1 MSLNVFSPCSCI
13 ARLTTAFLASSHDH
27 TAYILLY
34 IISYSPISSPHSRP
48 TPLLETLW
56 ALSEYADGYTLGNGV
71 VTNAYDLDPSLQ
83 PPRRGLAGFESNLPP
98 MKSAS
103 ALLASI
109 YRGVAMSLYPYVDA
123 FLCES
128 LPDIRTAEAVSFA
141 AMTTDKP
148 VFVSFQL
155 SK

>member
-1 MSLNVFSPCSCI
+1 M
-13 ARLTTAFLASSHDH
+13 A
-27 TAYILLY
+27 
-34 IISYSPISSPHSRP
+34 
-48 TPLLETLW
+48 
-56 ALSEYADGYTLGNGV
+56 
-71 VTNAYDLDPSLQ
+71 
-83 PPRRGLAGFESNLPP
+83 
-98 MKSAS
+98 
-103 ALLASI
+103 
-109 YRGVAMSLYPYVDA
+109 LYPYVDA